1 MRLTTRL
8 TALMALASLAP
19 SMSRGLG
26 RGPMNHRPVR
36 NAEGGGDG
44 GAAGGTGKTNTT
56 PAGGGAKDPP
66 DGGGDGARSFSQAD
80 LDRIVTREK
89 SKAAKEAEALRA
101 KLAEYEARDAES
113 ADKAKAAADTS
124 GETAKTKRELE
135 RAAKERDEAK
145 AIAGTHLARY
155 HASLVDGAVA
165 RALVGLEFVGADA
178 AEVVEARVRAFAKV
192 ETEGD
197 GEAVYLV
204 DGKDE
209 IPMTDRE
216 KVASWMRK
224 RYPSLL
230 KAASG
235 AGGPHGTG
243 KGAGGEDLS
252 KLTPAQKIA
261 RGMQTKP

>member
-1 MRLTTRL
+1 MRLSTRL

-19 SMSRGLG
+19 SMSRNAGP
-26 RGPMNHRPVR
+26 GPMRNRPVR

-44 GAAGGTGKTNTT
+44 AAGGTGKTPTT
-56 PAGGGAKDPP
+56 PAAGGAKDPP
-66 DGGGDGARSFSQAD
+66 EGGDGARSFSQAD

-89 SKAAKEAEALRA
+89 AKVARDLEAAQKR
-101 KLAEYEARDAES
+101 LAEYEARDTEAAE
-113 ADKAKAAADTS
+113 KAKAAADSS
-124 GETAKTKRELE
+124 GEAAKTKRELE

-145 AIAGTHLARY
+145 TLADVRLQRY
-155 HASLVDGAVA
+155 HATLVDAAVS
-165 RALVGLEFVGADA
+165 RALVGIEFVGADA

-192 ETEGD
+192 ESEGD

-209 IPMTDRE
+209 IAMTDRE

-224 RYPSLL
+224 RFPSLL

-235 AGGPHGTG
+235 AGGPHG
-243 KGAGGEDLS
+243 AGRGTSTDT
-252 KLTPAQKIA
+252 KNLTPGQKIA
-261 RGMQTKP
+261 AEMNSRS

>member
-19 SMSRGLG
+19 SMSRNAG
-26 RGPMNHRPVR
+26 RGPLNHRPVR
-36 NAEGGGDG
+36 NAEGGDG

-66 DGGGDGARSFSQAD
+66 DGGDGARSFSQAD

-89 SKAAKEAEALRA
+89 GKAAKEAEALRA

-113 ADKAKAAADTS
+113 AEKARAAADTS

-145 AIAGTHLARY
+145 ALADTRLQRY
-155 HASLVDGAVA
+155 HASLVDAAVS

-178 AEVVEARVRAFAKV
+178 AEVVESRVRSFAKV
-192 ETEGD
+192 ESEGD

-209 IPMTDRE
+209 IAMTDRE

-224 RYPSLL
+224 RFPSLL

-235 AGGPHGTG
+235 AGGPHGAG

-261 RGMQTKP
+261 RGMQTKS

>member
-8 TALMALASLAP
+8 TALMALSSLAP
-19 SMSRGLG
+19 SMSRNAG
-26 RGPMNHRPVR
+26 RGPLNHRPVR

-44 GAAGGTGKTNTT
+44 GAAGGTGKTPTT

-66 DGGGDGARSFSQAD
+66 DGGGDGARAFSQAD

-89 SKAAKEAEALRA
+89 GKAAKEAEALRA

-113 ADKAKAAADTS
+113 AEKAKAAADTS
-124 GETAKTKRELE
+124 GETAKTKRDLE

-145 AIAGTHLARY
+145 ALADTRLQRY
-155 HASLVDGAVA
+155 HATLVDAAVS
-165 RALVGLEFVGADA
+165 RALVGLDFIGADA
-178 AEVVEARVRAFAKV
+178 AEVVESKVRSFAKV
-192 ETEGD
+192 ESEGD

-209 IPMTDRE
+209 IAMTDRE

-224 RYPSLL
+224 KFPSLL

-235 AGGPHGTG
+235 AGGPHG
-243 KGAGGEDLS
+243 AGRGTSTDT
-252 KLTPAQKIA
+252 KNLTPGQKIA
-261 RGMQTKP
+261 AEMASRG